1 LDEAGNCVAVD
12 AVRMREQANRRHLI
26 ELNRGGVRIE
36 LFVPVVPLQNDI
48 LRRARL
54 IPIGGRQVPVTSA
67 EDLILL
73 KMAFHR
79 QKDLLDIRGILR
91 VQRSSLDFKYLRRWS
106 ISSLDKDMQRELEGL
121 IIQHCGSQN
130 DSPPST

>member
-1 LDEAGNCVAVD
+1 
-12 AVRMREQANRRHLI
+12 
-26 ELNRGGVRIE
+26 LNRGGVRIE

-73 KMAFHR
+73 KMALHR
-79 QKDLLDIRGILR
+79 QKGLLDIRGILR

-106 ISSLDKDMQRELEGL
+106 ISSLDKEMQRELEGL